1 MDRLVATSAVAI
13 AALVLASCAS
23 TRATQM
29 SADTIKI
36 DANTAPVCA
45 GQTNEIMMRR
55 AGVETIR
62 RGYDKYILLNH
73 GTGSVVTGVN
83 EYGQLSRAGTG
94 SVIVKM
100 FKAND
105 PAGAKAL
112 SARDLLGPDWQ
123 EIVNKKEKSSCL

>member
-1 MDRLVATSAVAI
+1 
-13 AALVLASCAS
+13 
-23 TRATQM
+23 
-29 SADTIKI
+29 
-36 DANTAPVCA
+36 
-45 GQTNEIMMRR
+45 MMRR